1 MRERLNSIVDSL
13 MPVLATF
20 AALGVGAVMLLI
32 LKVNPVTAYGALWEG
47 AFGSSNAVAE
57 TLVKATPLLLVGLG
71 ICIAFRGD
79 VINIGGEGQMVV
91 GAILATLIG
100 LNLEGLPGWFVIIL
114 AMLGGFVGGAFW
126 GGIPGVLKAYFN
138 VNEILSTIM
147 MNAIAVQGMNFLLR
161 GPMIDPSQAELA
173 SKIPQTARLLEAF
186 RLPRLVPTR
195 LHLGAAIAVLL
206 AILVYILLWRTTLG
220 YRIRAVGQSPPAARY
235 AGISVPR
242 HVILALLF
250 SGAFAGLAGA
260 VQVFGVNFRMITDGS
275 ATGFTG
281 SAGFNGIVAALFGQ
295 LHPIGT
301 IPASVLF
308 GALLVGA
315 NKMQRVVQVPSALI
329 TSLNGLVVVFVVSSE
344 IWRQRRQR
352 RRLRDA
358 AARIEAE
365 AELHDLQD
373 PVAGGG
379 GRPMIEELL
388 STTVLVGILASG
400 IRLAT
405 PYLYAAIG
413 ETFGQRSGV
422 LNLGVEGQ
430 MLLGAFAAF
439 YLTFTTGNLLLGV
452 LAAMVVGGLMGLAMA
467 FVTVNLKAEQ
477 GISGIGF
484 YLFGLGLSDLLFQR
498 LLGTVETVRGFSR
511 IHIPFLSDIPLLGE
525 IFFNHNLLV
534 YLAFALV
541 PIAWFVLNKTTLG
554 LKIRAVGEH
563 PEAADSVG
571 VSVARVRYFTIILGG
586 VLSGVAGAS
595 LSIALLNVFQ
605 QNMTSGLGFI
615 AVALV
620 YFGGWRPWGV
630 LGGALLFSMVNSLQ
644 LWIQVLGIP
653 IPSDIAVMMPYVLTI
668 LALILAVSR
677 VRAPSALTKPFGRD
691 E

>member
-1 MRERLNSIVDSL
+1 MRGRLNSIVDSL

-114 AMLGGFVGGAFW
+114 AMLGGFVGGALW
-126 GGIPGVLKAYFN
+126 GGIPGVLKAYFK

-173 SKIPQTARLLEAF
+173 SKIPQTARLVEAL

-195 LHLGAAIAVLL
+195 LHLGAAIAVIL

-235 AGISVPR
+235 AGISVSR

-250 SGAFAGLAGA
+250 SGALAGLAGA
-260 VQVFGVNFRMITDGS
+260 IQVFGVNFRMITDGS

-352 RRLRDA
+352 KRLRDA

-365 AELHDLQD
+365 AEILVQEGA
-373 PVAGGG
+373 AGEG
-379 GRPMIEELL
+379 E
-388 STTVLVGILASG
+388 VGS
-400 IRLAT
+400 
-405 PYLYAAIG
+405 
-413 ETFGQRSGV
+413 
-422 LNLGVEGQ
+422 
-430 MLLGAFAAF
+430 
-439 YLTFTTGNLLLGV
+439 
-452 LAAMVVGGLMGLAMA
+452 
-467 FVTVNLKAEQ
+467 
-477 GISGIGF
+477 
-484 YLFGLGLSDLLFQR
+484 
-498 LLGTVETVRGFSR
+498 
-511 IHIPFLSDIPLLGE
+511 
-525 IFFNHNLLV
+525 
-534 YLAFALV
+534 
-541 PIAWFVLNKTTLG
+541 
-554 LKIRAVGEH
+554 
-563 PEAADSVG
+563 
-571 VSVARVRYFTIILGG
+571 
-586 VLSGVAGAS
+586 
-595 LSIALLNVFQ
+595 
-605 QNMTSGLGFI
+605 
-615 AVALV
+615 
-620 YFGGWRPWGV
+620 
-630 LGGALLFSMVNSLQ
+630 
-644 LWIQVLGIP
+644 
-653 IPSDIAVMMPYVLTI
+653 
-668 LALILAVSR
+668 
-677 VRAPSALTKPFGRD
+677 
-691 E
+691 